1 MSLRS
6 LFQFGKRLLKGKKES
21 ATPATGQQTKQITY
35 EPKPSQAQGQ
45 ELAVRELRNPPV
57 VLKQTKPLHMGDDI
71 SPAFGSSSY
80 DWVMR
85 KGRGQY
91 TADEW
96 LEHLTSRRKERFN
109 IFGKPATRTVLGL
122 KKFKYDRGPFAG
134 KEVSISREELFDSN
148 LAIFNDRGDLTGGLL
163 FAAQK
168 FGMKLDANTV
178 GTMLKLNPVNRLKT
192 LDFGIP
198 QGTYEKVIKKA
209 DEQYKVI
216 QSMAK
221 KFDMADR
228 DSFDNADSV
237 LYYLKALQKG
247 NVEDTPQIANDAI
260 KNLIKLRNG
269 LKDPNDIKT
278 VNKIIG
284 EITQDSAPF
293 KSARGPRYYNNDQT
307 LMGGDN
313 YREVVFYLDEPIVGN
328 SAPLKTS
335 GSHFSEFVKNEIFHV
350 RFDTRFTP
358 DGKKVLSIHQIQA
371 DNAKSVSEALSRAR
385 QLSGEARKN
394 PFQKDIENRMFLMAQ
409 RKLQDELQRA
419 GRTGNAS
426 KINRAADD
434 LLRNTKR
441 ITSGVQRGEVDYFP
455 MVDAADYSDHALKY
469 LLQLAAREGADY
481 VAVLPFD
488 MLNYKASV
496 DGFAG
501 NERAYGYASGK
512 GINKKGKA
520 IIPELM
526 KKTARFFNSTAGP
539 IKISRSN
546 PKKPYKKISE
556 EKYTYKEGHLLG
568 PQGRE
573 GEPGFIP
580 GKSFT
585 RIAHTDAVKNPRK
598 GYKLITEDNPN
609 LYFDAFAIKVNNL
622 MRGTQKTYKSKGGLV
637 VDMFKTMRYN

>member
-409 RKLQDELQRA
+409 RRLQDELQRA
-419 GRTGNAS
+419 GTTGNAS

>member
-45 ELAVRELRNPPV
+45 ELALRELRNPPV

-71 SPAFGSSSY
+71 SPAFGSSTY

-96 LEHLTSRRKERFN
+96 LEHLTSRRKDRFN
-109 IFGKPATRTVLGL
+109 IFGKPATRTVLDL

-209 DEQYKVI
+209 DEQYNLI

-221 KFDMADR
+221 KFHMVDR
-228 DSFDNADSV
+228 DSFANADSV

-247 NVEDTPQIANDAI
+247 DVEDIPQIANDAI
-260 KNLIKLRNG
+260 QNLIKLRNG

-278 VNKIIG
+278 INKIIG

-293 KSARGPRYYNNDQT
+293 KSARAPRYYNEDQT
-307 LMGGDN
+307 LKGGDN
-313 YREVVFYLDEPIVGN
+313 YREVVFFLDEPITGN
-328 SAPLKTS
+328 IEPLKTS
-335 GSHFSEFVKNEIFHV
+335 GSHFSQFVKNEVFHV

-409 RKLQDELQRA
+409 RRLQDELQRA
-419 GRTGNAS
+419 GTTGNAS

-568 PQGRE
+568 PQGKE